1 MTNTAGSTRAP
12 LFLSDTDFIS
22 FERREE
28 MRWLLERTQLHFYR
42 INKFW
47 KSNVYHGTRVDNRAL
62 RGIFEVLIQSVLTT
76 HEL

>member
-1 MTNTAGSTRAP
+1 
-12 LFLSDTDFIS
+12 
-22 FERREE
+22 

-47 KSNVYHGTRVDNRAL
+47 KLNVYHGTRVDNRAL
-62 RGIFEVLIQSVLTT
+62 HGIFEVLIQSVLTT